1 MHVLIANH
9 LNETQH
15 VLLYD
20 FKRMIDEP
28 RPVVLFVFFLPFGFI
43 VGRSK
48 QKQLVIYAKLLSD
61 CIIPETHFLTNITI
75 EQELCTAS
83 CVTQKIKN
91 VLAARG
97 VSLHKVTH
105 GRPIGRKKL
114 QPRNH
119 FCSLIHLSSNFAGW

>member
-1 MHVLIANH
+1 MN
-9 LNETQH
+9 QD
-15 VLLYD
+15 LLFY
-20 FKRMIDEP
+20 
-28 RPVVLFVFFLPFGFI
+28 LFSFLPFGFI
-43 VGRSK
+43 VGMSK

-75 EQELCTAS
+75 ERELCTAS

-97 VSLHKVTH
+97 VSLHKVMH